1 MATIKEIAK
10 LAHVSAA
17 TVSRVL
23 NQDETLS
30 VTPEVKNQIIK
41 IAHELKYVPPKMRH
55 AKRDRQI
62 VIGVADWH
70 IVRRD
75 RPDVSITSEDILSGS
90 IAQKADIAFLRLIYG
105 EVKQVDGIIAFGL
118 FSEVEVDFLRS
129 LSTEILFV
137 NSDKKDYEFDQILM
151 DYEQGLNDMVHYLMD
166 EKEYRSIGY
175 IGGIYEDDM
184 VRIGVR
190 RNPVIA
196 DLFHRMKYMERRG
209 SGLRKIVSETEKLPG
224 YTEAYKPE
232 FSSTATDFRVILKN
246 VNYNLEGDAHQVI
259 HQVTHQ
265 VIELS
270 TVSKQILAFCTTPKS
285 KKELAVFCGFKDLR
299 NFTLKHINPLL
310 ESGQLEMT
318 IPDKPKSR
326 NQKYITV
333 RSE

>member
-75 RPDVSITSEDILSGS
+75 RPDVSITSADNLSGS
-90 IAQKADIAFLRLIYG
+90 FAQKADIVFLRLVYG

-151 DYEQGLNDMVHYLMD
+151 DYEQGLSDMVHYLMD

-184 VRIGVR
+184 VRIGAR
-190 RNPVIA
+190 RLN
-196 DLFHRMKYMERRG
+196 
-209 SGLRKIVSETEKLPG
+209 GL
-224 YTEAYKPE
+224 
-232 FSSTATDFRVILKN
+232 
-246 VNYNLEGDAHQVI
+246 
-259 HQVTHQ
+259 
-265 VIELS
+265 
-270 TVSKQILAFCTTPKS
+270 KQILQKKGCYQEGYFKVGEISHESGYLLTKEMLLILGNDEVAEGALEAV
-285 KKELAVFCGFKDLR
+285 KELKYRIPKDIAVVIYRDIETLSTKYPTYTSLR
-299 NFTLKHINPLL
+299 MLPDIVWTTAIKLLL
-310 ESGQLEMT
+310 ERILDGRKDTMKVYLPTKLELG
-318 IPDKPKSR
+318 DSA
-326 NQKYITV
+326 
-333 RSE
+333 

>member
-75 RPDVSITSEDILSGS
+75 RLDVSITSEDILSGS

-137 NSDKKDYEFDQILM
+137 NSDKKDYEFDQIIM

-190 RNPVIA
+190 RLN
-196 DLFHRMKYMERRG
+196 
-209 SGLRKIVSETEKLPG
+209 GL
-224 YTEAYKPE
+224 
-232 FSSTATDFRVILKN
+232 
-246 VNYNLEGDAHQVI
+246 
-259 HQVTHQ
+259 
-265 VIELS
+265 
-270 TVSKQILAFCTTPKS
+270 KQILQKKDRYREDYFKVGEISHENGYTLTKEMLLTKDVPEVLILGNDEVAEGALEAI
-285 KKELAVFCGFKDLR
+285 KELKFRIPKDVAVVVYRDIETLSTKYPTYTSLR
-299 NFTLKHINPLL
+299 MLPDIVWTTAIKLLL
-310 ESGQLEMT
+310 ERILDGRKDTMKVYLPTKLELG
-318 IPDKPKSR
+318 DSA
-326 NQKYITV
+326 
-333 RSE
+333 

>member
-137 NSDKKDYEFDQILM
+137 NS
-151 DYEQGLNDMVHYLMD
+151 GL
-166 EKEYRSIGY
+166 
-175 IGGIYEDDM
+175 
-184 VRIGVR
+184 
-190 RNPVIA
+190 
-196 DLFHRMKYMERRG
+196 
-209 SGLRKIVSETEKLPG
+209 
-224 YTEAYKPE
+224 
-232 FSSTATDFRVILKN
+232 
-246 VNYNLEGDAHQVI
+246 
-259 HQVTHQ
+259 
-265 VIELS
+265 
-270 TVSKQILAFCTTPKS
+270 
-285 KKELAVFCGFKDLR
+285 
-299 NFTLKHINPLL
+299 
-310 ESGQLEMT
+310 
-318 IPDKPKSR
+318 
-326 NQKYITV
+326 
-333 RSE
+333 

>member
-1 MATIKEIAK
+1 MKYNAEERRDYMATIKEIAK

-90 IAQKADIAFLRLIYG
+90 FAQKADIVFLRLVYG

-151 DYEQGLNDMVHYLMD
+151 DYEQGLSDMVHYLMD

-184 VRIGVR
+184 VRIGAR
-190 RNPVIA
+190 RLN
-196 DLFHRMKYMERRG
+196 
-209 SGLRKIVSETEKLPG
+209 GL
-224 YTEAYKPE
+224 
-232 FSSTATDFRVILKN
+232 
-246 VNYNLEGDAHQVI
+246 
-259 HQVTHQ
+259 
-265 VIELS
+265 
-270 TVSKQILAFCTTPKS
+270 KQILQKKGCYQEGYFKVGEISHESGYLLTKEMLLTDEVPEVLILGNDEVAEGALEAV
-285 KKELAVFCGFKDLR
+285 KELKYRIPKDIAVVVYRDIETLSTKYPTYTSLR
-299 NFTLKHINPLL
+299 ML
-310 ESGQLEMT
+310 
-318 IPDKPKSR
+318 PD
-326 NQKYITV
+326 IVWT
-333 RSE
+333 

>member
-75 RPDVSITSEDILSGS
+75 RPDVSITSADNLSGS
-90 IAQKADIAFLRLIYG
+90 FAQKADIVFLRLVYG

-151 DYEQGLNDMVHYLMD
+151 DYEQGLSDMVHYLMD

-184 VRIGVR
+184 VRIGAR
-190 RNPVIA
+190 RLN
-196 DLFHRMKYMERRG
+196 
-209 SGLRKIVSETEKLPG
+209 GL
-224 YTEAYKPE
+224 
-232 FSSTATDFRVILKN
+232 
-246 VNYNLEGDAHQVI
+246 
-259 HQVTHQ
+259 
-265 VIELS
+265 
-270 TVSKQILAFCTTPKS
+270 KQILQRVDIC
-285 KKELAVFCGFKDLR
+285 
-299 NFTLKHINPLL
+299 
-310 ESGQLEMT
+310 
-318 IPDKPKSR
+318 SR
-326 NQKYITV
+326 RKCF
-333 RSE
+333 

>member
-151 DYEQGLNDMVHYLMD
+151 DYDQGLSDMVHYLMD
-166 EKEYRSIGY
+166 E
-175 IGGIYEDDM
+175 M
-184 VRIGVR
+184 VRIGAR
-190 RNPVIA
+190 RLN
-196 DLFHRMKYMERRG
+196 
-209 SGLRKIVSETEKLPG
+209 GL
-224 YTEAYKPE
+224 
-232 FSSTATDFRVILKN
+232 
-246 VNYNLEGDAHQVI
+246 
-259 HQVTHQ
+259 
-265 VIELS
+265 
-270 TVSKQILAFCTTPKS
+270 KQILQKKGCYREDYFKVGEISHENGYTLTKEMLLTKDVPEVLILGNDEVAEGALEAI
-285 KKELAVFCGFKDLR
+285 KELKFRIPKDVAVVVYRDIETLSTKYPTYTSLR
-299 NFTLKHINPLL
+299 MLPDIVWTTAIKLLL
-310 ESGQLEMT
+310 ERILDGRKDTMKVYLPTKLELG
-318 IPDKPKSR
+318 DSA
-326 NQKYITV
+326 
-333 RSE
+333 

>member
-1 MATIKEIAK
+1 MATIKEIAE

-129 LSTEILFV
+129 LRTEIL
-137 NSDKKDYEFDQILM
+137 FDQILM
-151 DYEQGLNDMVHYLMD
+151 DYDQGLSDMVHYLMD

-184 VRIGVR
+184 VRIGAR
-190 RNPVIA
+190 RLN
-196 DLFHRMKYMERRG
+196 
-209 SGLRKIVSETEKLPG
+209 GL
-224 YTEAYKPE
+224 
-232 FSSTATDFRVILKN
+232 
-246 VNYNLEGDAHQVI
+246 
-259 HQVTHQ
+259 
-265 VIELS
+265 
-270 TVSKQILAFCTTPKS
+270 KQILQ
-285 KKELAVFCGFKDLR
+285 KKGCYREDYFKVGEIS
-299 NFTLKHINPLL
+299 H
-310 ESGQLEMT
+310 ESG
-318 IPDKPKSR
+318 
-326 NQKYITV
+326 Y
-333 RSE
+333 

>member
-1 MATIKEIAK
+1 
-10 LAHVSAA
+10 
-17 TVSRVL
+17 
-23 NQDETLS
+23 
-30 VTPEVKNQIIK
+30 
-41 IAHELKYVPPKMRH
+41 MRH

-137 NSDKKDYEFDQILM
+137 NSDKKDYEFDQIIM

-190 RNPVIA
+190 RLN
-196 DLFHRMKYMERRG
+196 
-209 SGLRKIVSETEKLPG
+209 GL
-224 YTEAYKPE
+224 
-232 FSSTATDFRVILKN
+232 
-246 VNYNLEGDAHQVI
+246 
-259 HQVTHQ
+259 
-265 VIELS
+265 
-270 TVSKQILAFCTTPKS
+270 KQILQ
-285 KKELAVFCGFKDLR
+285 KKTVIGKTILR
-299 NFTLKHINPLL
+299 L
-310 ESGQLEMT
+310 E
-318 IPDKPKSR
+318 
-326 NQKYITV
+326 
-333 RSE
+333 RSVMKMGIHSQRKCFDEGCAGSSYFRKR